1 MAELADAQDLGSCG
15 DSVWVQVPLP
25 APRRS
30 KLRCTASTGTAE
42 RLCLLTFVPLRL
54 LLLSN
59 PNPLRW
65 ASDLFFCAGG
75 WEGGKFRRLFLRS
88 KKGRHP
94 LRYIRSSFQNRS
106 RRLRVCVLGG
116 VCFASFAPP
125 FKPEAIGFGFVFW
138 EASVSLRLCLL
149 LTRSRRVRVWGGRF
163 RLCGGYILRLRGGRL
178 CRIWRP

>member
-25 APRRS
+25 APRRNGFHSVPTSFLRS
-30 KLRCTASTGTAE
+30 KKGRHPLRYIRSSFQNRSQRFRFCVWEAS
-42 RLCLLTFVPLRL
+42 VPLRL

-75 WEGGKFRRLFLRS
+75 WEGGSSDVFFCEA
-88 KKGRHP
+88 KKDVIHFVT
-94 LRYIRSSFQNRS
+94 S
-106 RRLRVCVLGG
+106 V
-116 VCFASFAPP
+116 PP
-125 FKPEAIGFGFVFW
+125 FKPEAGGFGFVFW

-149 LTRSRRVRVWGGRF
+149 LTRSRRLGVWGGAF
-163 RLCGGYILRLRGGRL
+163 
-178 CRIWRP
+178 

>member
-94 LRYIRSSFQNRS
+94 LRYIRSSFQTRSLRLRVCVFMGLPVGIRSSFQNRS
-106 RRLRVCVLGG
+106 RRLRFCGWGG
-116 VCFASFAPP
+116 SCYGSFAHS
-125 FKPEAIGFGFVFW
+125 FNLKPEGSGLGWAV
-138 EASVSLRLCLL
+138 
-149 LTRSRRVRVWGGRF
+149 
-163 RLCGGYILRLRGGRL
+163 
-178 CRIWRP
+178 

>member
-54 LLLSN
+54 FFLSK
-59 PNPLRW
+59 PDPLCW
-65 ASDLFFCAGG
+65 APVLFFMGFG
-75 WEGGKFRRLFLRS
+75 LFRRLFLRS

-94 LRYIRSSFQNRS
+94 LRYIRSSFQTRS
-106 RRLRVCVLGG
+106 RRLRVCALGFNVRACG
-116 VCFASFAPP
+116 KKRRPFSPSPTAARFAGLAVVRRR
-125 FKPEAIGFGFVFW
+125 EAGIESIVTDK
-138 EASVSLRLCLL
+138 RC
-149 LTRSRRVRVWGGRF
+149 
-163 RLCGGYILRLRGGRL
+163 
-178 CRIWRP
+178 

>member
-1 MAELADAQDLGSCG
+1 M
-15 DSVWVQVPLP
+15 WVQVPLP

-65 ASDLFFCAGG
+65 ASDLFFVLEVGRG
-75 WEGGKFRRLFLRS
+75 EVPTSFLRS

-94 LRYIRSSFQNRS
+94 LRYIRSSFQTRS
-106 RRLRVCVLGG
+106 RRLRVCGWGGSCYGSFAHSFKYEAGGFGGG
-116 VCFASFAPP
+116 VGGLGFAAGIFFDCAEEGFAV
-125 FKPEAIGFGFVFW
+125 FGGLDFADAGDVQ
-138 EASVSLRLCLL
+138 ELVHVPGRA
-149 LTRSRRVRVWGGRF
+149 GGHVH
-163 RLCGGYILRLRGGRL
+163 
-178 CRIWRP
+178 

>member
-59 PNPLRW
+59 PNPLRR

-75 WEGGKFRRLFLRS
+75 WEGGKFRRLFCEA
-88 KKGRHP
+88 KKDVIH
-94 LRYIRSSFQNRS
+94 SVTS
-106 RRLRVCVLGG
+106 V
-116 VCFASFAPP
+116 PP
-125 FKPEAIGFGFVFW
+125 FKTEAGGFGFVVGGGSCYASLVPPFKT
-138 EASVSLRLCLL
+138 EAGGLGFVVGEGVVTVRLCILL
-149 LTRSRRVRVWGGRF
+149 NMKPEGSGVGWAV
-163 RLCGGYILRLRGGRL
+163 
-178 CRIWRP
+178 